1 MKSLKDCIPTL
12 ERLKVRG
19 MKTSM
24 AKATAENIAVMNQ
37 SLAEAG
43 YTDANPK
50 VYEVIRRYG
59 ALLLDGTAEKGLFLK
74 GECGIGKTYG
84 CEVLAY
90 LFDMPVFTPE
100 DFAADFKECEGNLH
114 DLEKQIIT
122 GGDFFERPQN
132 IVIDEIG
139 SKDTVKCFGEAENI
153 METVLDMRYRAYLR
167 YGVLTVV
174 TTNLTDKEIRER
186 YGRRIEDR
194 IQEMFYVCRVTGK
207 SLRSR

>member
-122 GGDFFERPQN
+122 GGDFFERPHN

>member
-1 MKSLKDCIPTL
+1 
-12 ERLKVRG
+12 
-19 MKTSM
+19 
-24 AKATAENIAVMNQ
+24 
-37 SLAEAG
+37 
-43 YTDANPK
+43 
-50 VYEVIRRYG
+50 
-59 ALLLDGTAEKGLFLK
+59 
-74 GECGIGKTYG
+74 
-84 CEVLAY
+84 
-90 LFDMPVFTPE
+90 MPVFTPE